1 MNAFGLERF
10 TGISDKR
17 GRASEVANPQDQL
30 RGVIQRRTILC
41 LGATTRTRELDGA
54 GGDHRQI
61 IATSLCWASVSPSMY
76 RWVVW
81 IDR

>member
-1 MNAFGLERF
+1 MNAFGLKRF

-17 GRASEVANPQDQL
+17 GRASELADPQDQP
-30 RGVIQRRTILC
+30 RRMVECRTVFC
-41 LGATTRTRELDGA
+41 PRATARTRELDGSRVH
-54 GGDHRQI
+54 HRQI
-61 IATSLCWASVSPSMY
+61 IDTSLRWASVSPSMY